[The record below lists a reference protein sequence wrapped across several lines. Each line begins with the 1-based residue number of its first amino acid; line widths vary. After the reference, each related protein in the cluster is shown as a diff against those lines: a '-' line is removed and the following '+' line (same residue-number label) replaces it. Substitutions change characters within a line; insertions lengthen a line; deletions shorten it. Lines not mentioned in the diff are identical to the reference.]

1 MYLMFV
7 DESGDTGL
15 TGSPTGCFVLSG
27 LVIHESRWQDCLER
41 LIRFRRRM
49 RHAFGLKLREEIHS
63 RHMITVVVDKT
74 NKPQTYDVFEWAWG
88 ALIQRFENTIRAD
101 NFPGPGGSE
110 DRGILIPD
118 RTDEAKLSRLMRRMR
133 RHNPIPN
140 QPQFGSGYRDLLLTR
155 MVEDPSFRESH
166 RSYFIQAADT
176 AAFLLYQREQPC
188 SYFQRK
194 GGHNYFSVLRPVL
207 LLEASSCDPDGVVRL

>member
-63 RHMITVVVDKT
+63 RHMITGRPGELVRIPKNDRLSIIRFHAREIAGLPDVRIINVVVDKT
-74 NKPQTYDVFEWAWG
+74 NKPQTYDVFELS
-88 ALIQRFENTIRAD
+88 LIHI
-101 NFPGPGGSE
+101 SE
-110 DRGILIPD
+110 PTR
-118 RTDEAKLSRLMRRMR
+118 RT
-133 RHNPIPN
+133 PI
-140 QPQFGSGYRDLLLTR
+140 
-155 MVEDPSFRESH
+155 
-166 RSYFIQAADT
+166 SYAVFC
-176 AAFLLYQREQPC
+176 L
-188 SYFQRK
+188 
-194 GGHNYFSVLRPVL
+194 
-207 LLEASSCDPDGVVRL
+207 